1 MFIFRGTTLRGPYET
16 SLNEFVDCVCTVL
29 EEGKSYT
36 YNQARKKCGVS
47 YQTVEDYV
55 TIERSDV
62 NLRIVEE
69 CGRSVK
75 PEDIRRTYPGLRV
88 YPLGDGLSHPDS
100 CLTELGKETENK
112 QYIPRDLL
120 PKRPSF
126 FSDTTIPRLSEVKQG
141 KHIFHVMPLLGFDI
155 YQQTE
160 SEYSNLTTGRSVDH
174 HAS

>member
-100 CLTELGKETENK
+100 CLTELGKETENVICFRNARVSSVT
-112 QYIPRDLL
+112 QQVLAY
-120 PKRPSF
+120 
-126 FSDTTIPRLSEVKQG
+126 PRLNKVN
-141 KHIFHVMPLLGFDI
+141 IFSMLCPFLG
-155 YQQTE
+155 
-160 SEYSNLTTGRSVDH
+160 LTFINKPKANTLI
-174 HAS
+174 